1 MAPPLIAGKL
11 FVPLP
16 QRGLVARRRLS
27 GLLRQ
32 GTESRLTLLSAP
44 PGFGKTTL
52 LAEWLALPDEKR
64 CVAWLSLEQSDS
76 DPAVFWTYVV
86 TALQAAVPGLDPAA
100 LDQLTSS
107 PLPTERV
114 LTAVLNGLAA
124 TPKEVWLVLDDYH
137 LADGRGVGEG
147 MAFLLEHVPPRMHVV
162 ISTRA
167 DPELPLSRWRVRGE
181 LLEIRAAELR
191 FTFEEATEYF
201 RGVPGVDLAAREVA
215 ALSQR
220 TEGWIAAL
228 QLAGLSLKG
237 RADIAGFIARFDGDD
252 RYILDYLLEEV
263 LAHQPKQVRKF
274 LLYTALLDR
283 LTGPLCDAVTC
294 RSDGSDTL
302 RRLERANLFVVPL
315 DNQREWYRYHRL
327 FAHVLRARL
336 LGEEPGKAPLLH
348 QRASRWYEGQGMTG
362 EAVGHALA
370 ALDFDRAAHLMELA
384 VPQIRRNRQDALF
397 LGWLKELPDDVIRCS
412 PVLSVFQAFSLM
424 AAGKLD
430 GVEPRLQDAER
441 AMAAAPSGAACPWS
455 AIEEFQTLPATIAI
469 YRASLAQARGDAMGT
484 VGHAQ
489 HALALAGP
497 DDHLA
502 RGAASGFL
510 GLAAWARGDVST
522 ALQTFTQAV
531 ASLHA
536 AGNLIDE
543 LDSTVVLADLW
554 LAAGR
559 TGKARRIMQ
568 RALQMAQVQ
577 GPSTERAT
585 AGLHVGLSGIDCQ
598 GGDLED
604 ARRHLEA
611 TAALQERLPPA
622 ESRYRWLVTSGL
634 LARAEGN
641 LEGAIDLFEQAEP
654 LYLRGFFPEV
664 RPIPAMKARIWI
676 AQGRLLDAEDWARER
691 GLSVTDDASYLRE
704 FDHLTLVRLLIAQHR
719 ACPDAGAA
727 GRAGALLERL
737 LDAATASGRAGSLV
751 EIQMLQALTLD
762 VQGLRT
768 QALEALERAFVQAPE
783 PGGYVRLFLDE
794 GAPMTGLLRGAAHDG
809 RHYRTAGEHAHRLLR
824 LGTSAQAQAA
834 CSTPGQVPSSSAD
847 FLSERELQV
856 LRLLGGGLSGP
867 QIAGELFI
875 SYNTLRTHTKHIFTK
890 LEVSDRRAAV
900 RRARERGL
908 L

>member
-1 MAPPLIAGKL
+1 M
-11 FVPLP
+11 
-16 QRGLVARRRLS
+16 
-27 GLLRQ
+27 
-32 GTESRLTLLSAP
+32 SAP
-44 PGFGKTTL
+44 AGFGKTTL
-52 LAEWLALPDEKR
+52 LAGWLAETTDEDR

-76 DPAVFWTYVV
+76 DPAAFWTYVV
-86 TALQAAVPGLDPAA
+86 TALQAVVPGLDPAS
-100 LDQLTSS
+100 LDQLASS
-107 PLPTERV
+107 STPTERV
-114 LTAVLNGLAA
+114 LTSVLNVLAA
-124 TPKEVWLVLDDYH
+124 MPNEVWLVLDDYH
-137 LADGRGVGEG
+137 LADGREVGEG

-181 LLEIRAAELR
+181 LVEIRAADLR
-191 FTFEEATEYF
+191 FTFEEAAEYF
-201 RGVPGVDLAAREVA
+201 SGVSGLDLAAKEVA

-263 LAHQPKQVRKF
+263 LAHQPEHVRRF
-274 LLYTALLDR
+274 LLNTAVLDR
-283 LTGPLCDAVTC
+283 LTGPLCDAVTY
-294 RSDGSDTL
+294 RDDGNDML
-302 RRLERANLFVVPL
+302 LALERANLFVVPL
-315 DNQREWYRYHRL
+315 DDKREWYRYHRL

-336 LGEEPGKAPLLH
+336 LGEEPGQVPLLH
-348 QRASRWYEGQGMTG
+348 QRASGWYEGQGMTG

-397 LGWLKELPDDVIRCS
+397 LGWLKELPDDVIRRS
-412 PVLSVFQAFSLM
+412 PVLSVSQAFSLM
-424 AAGKLD
+424 ATGKLD

-455 AIEEFQTLPATIAI
+455 AIEEFQSLPATIAI
-469 YRASLAQARGDAMGT
+469 YRASLAQARGDEIGT
-484 VGHAQ
+484 VDHAQ

-536 AGNLIDE
+536 AGNLVDE
-543 LDSTVVLADLW
+543 LGSTVVLADLW

-559 TGKARRIMQ
+559 PGKARRIMQ
-568 RALQMAQVQ
+568 GALKMAQAQ
-577 GPSTERAT
+577 GASAERA
-585 AGLHVGLSGIDCQ
+585 AAELHVGLSEIDCE
-598 GGDLED
+598 GGDLGGV
-604 ARRHLEA
+604 RRHLEA
-611 TAALQERLPPA
+611 TPALQERAPLA
-622 ESRYRWLVTSGL
+622 ESRYRWLVASGL
-634 LARAEGN
+634 LARAEGDP
-641 LEGAIDLFEQAEP
+641 ERAIDLLEQAEP

-676 AQGRLLDAEDWARER
+676 TQGRLLDAGDWARER
-691 GLSVTDDASYLRE
+691 GVSVTDDASYLSE

-727 GRAGALLERL
+727 GQAGALLERL
-737 LDAATASGRAGSLV
+737 LDAATASGRAGSVL
-751 EIQMLQALTLD
+751 EIRMLLALALD
-762 VQGLRT
+762 VQGQRA
-768 QALEALERAFVQAPE
+768 QAREALERAFVEAPE
-783 PGGYVRLFLDE
+783 PAEYVRLFLDE
-794 GAPMTGLLRGAAHDG
+794 GAPMMGLLRGAAHDG
-809 RHYRTAGEHAHRLLR
+809 PHYRAAGEHALRLLR

-834 CSTPGQVPSSSAD
+834 GSLQGQGSSSSAD
-847 FLSERELQV
+847 LLSERELQV